1 MATLLEE
8 LMYVC
13 VRVVGR
19 VYVAMKWERQEV
31 CCNGGKNERS
41 SFSALILLCIG
52 ETRVDIYIS
61 SYCGKW

>member
-19 VYVAMKWERQEV
+19 VYVAMKWERREV
-31 CCNGGKNERS
+31 CCNGKKMKGVTVSKLV
-41 SFSALILLCIG
+41 A
-52 ETRVDIYIS
+52 IS
-61 SYCGKW
+61 TAYVCFTMRWRI

>member
-19 VYVAMKWERQEV
+19 VYVAMKWERREV
-31 CCNGGKNERS
+31 CCNGKKNERS
-41 SFSALILLCIG
+41 HC
-52 ETRVDIYIS
+52 V
-61 SYCGKW
+61 